1 MSNNSIKF
9 YQDNASEYA
18 THKNLPNS
26 MLFPFLK
33 HCKAGGR
40 ILELGTGAGVDALAI
55 LEAGFELDATDGS
68 SELATLAT
76 QRLGQEVK
84 VMMFN
89 ELAATNTYDG
99 VYACASLTHALRED
113 LPSIFEKIYRALVSG
128 GSVWAS
134 FKVGTHDGTDSFGR
148 YYNYISKEELNTL
161 WKQAGPWSSI
171 AYESWEGSGFDKAPT
186 SWVAITASK

>member
-18 THKNLPNS
+18 THKSQPNS

-33 HCKAGGR
+33 QCKAGGR
-40 ILELGTGAGVDALAI
+40 ILELGTGAGVDAQAI

-68 SELATLAT
+68 SELAALAT

-84 VMMFN
+84 VMMFGD
-89 ELAATNTYDG
+89 LAAINTYDG

-113 LPSIFEKIYRALVSG
+113 LPSICEKIYSALILG
-128 GSVWAS
+128 GLVWAS
-134 FKVGTHDGTDSFGR
+134 FKVGTHDGTDRFGR
-148 YYNYISKEELNTL
+148 YYNYISKDELDTY

-171 AYESWEGSGFDKAPT
+171 AYESWEGSGFDKVPT
-186 SWVAITASK
+186 SWVAITATK